1 MFPTTH
7 VSNAIANTHMERVVC
22 MSKENMTHHMKL
34 NPVPFAM
41 IKSGQKTFELRLL
54 DEKRQKIQIGDRIR
68 FTNTDTAEVME
79 KTVIGLH
86 RFASFE
92 ELYKTL
98 PLLQCGYTTEDVGTA
113 HPSDMTQYY
122 SLEQQANY
130 GVVAIELK

>member
-1 MFPTTH
+1 
-7 VSNAIANTHMERVVC
+7 
-22 MSKENMTHHMKL
+22 
-34 NPVPFAM
+34 
-41 IKSGQKTFELRLL
+41 
-54 DEKRQKIQIGDRIR
+54 
-68 FTNTDTAEVME
+68 ME

-113 HPSDMTQYY
+113 HPSDMAQYY